1 MTDSLDTVRAHVFVS
16 GRVQGVGFRAFVDRQ
31 AQHHGLTGWVRNV
44 MDGRVESEVQ
54 GGQEPIDGFLQD
66 LNRGPTWSNVEQVTI
81 DWIQPENHETSFEII
96 Y

>member
-1 MTDSLDTVRAHVFVS
+1 
-16 GRVQGVGFRAFVDRQ
+16 
-31 AQHHGLTGWVRNV
+31 